1 MSDHNFAF
9 SAPKSKPA
17 ELDWDASLWP
27 PTLAF
32 LYNDVD
38 QLWTSSNNAHQHV
51 HQVVPQHQH
60 LLSQSVKQSQHSNAP
75 GHCVSFDLHHQSWI
89 DSNLDPTLFSVSVC
103 KCAKNLCSPTKL
115 LTHNFGLC
123 VECEN
128 QRTFFI
134 GADNRVK
141 LYELARQLCTETG
154 KTVGQDQK
162 PRMTASNH
170 KIFFRNHIQNA
181 FILAH
186 GESLLTQWT
195 HPLSSMKLHLCKVR
209 SLKLWIHSFAKSKEQ
224 RAIDNGD
231 CKEHLDKE
239 TKSQGEARWDKG
251 KGSCCHNCQTSEASS
266 FCSKEEEGKAKGWR
280 KKNKIKGV
288 SCNNKESGVSS
299 NKSNNESNDKSN
311 KGVGVKGNKGVNV
324 KGKEGVDQNKKRKQ
338 QPGASTTEQWT
349 TMQCMQKEQ

>member
-134 GADNRVK
+134 GADNCVK

-154 KTVGQDQK
+154 KTDGQDQK

-224 RAIDNGD
+224 RAKSNWQWR
-231 CKEHLDKE
+231 LQRTPWQRDKE
-239 TKSQGEARWDKG
+239 PRRGKMRQRKG
-251 KGSCCHNCQTSEASS
+251 KLLSQLPDER
-266 FCSKEEEGKAKGWR
+266 SKQLLQQRRGRKSKGL
-280 KKNKIKGV
+280 KKKK
-288 SCNNKESGVSS
+288 
-299 NKSNNESNDKSN
+299 
-311 KGVGVKGNKGVNV
+311 
-324 KGKEGVDQNKKRKQ
+324 QNQR
-338 QPGASTTEQWT
+338 
-349 TMQCMQKEQ
+349 CLL

>member
-32 LYNDVD
+32 LHNDVD

-195 HPLSSMKLHLCKVR
+195 HPLSSMKSHLCKEQR
-209 SLKLWIHSFAKSKEQ
+209 AKSKEQ
-224 RAIDNGD
+224 LTMATAKNTLTKRQRA
-231 CKEHLDKE
+231 KERQDE
-239 TKSQGEARWDKG
+239 TKEREAAVTTARRAK
-251 KGSCCHNCQTSEASS
+251 QAASAAKKR
-266 FCSKEEEGKAKGWR
+266 KEKQRAEE
-280 KKNKIKGV
+280 KKNKSKGV
-288 SCNNKESGVSS
+288 SCNNKESSVSS

-311 KGVGVKGNKGVNV
+311 KGVSVKGNKGVNV
-324 KGKEGVDQNKKRKQ
+324 KGKEGVDQNKKESNNLKLPQ
-338 QPGASTTEQWT
+338 QNNEQP
-349 TMQCMQKEQ
+349 CNVCKKSNRHCKR

>member
-1 MSDHNFAF
+1 MSDQNFAF

-32 LYNDVD
+32 LHNDVD

-51 HQVVPQHQH
+51 HQVVPQHQL

-75 GHCVSFDLHHQSWI
+75 GNCVSFDLHHQSWI

-103 KCAKNLCSPTKL
+103 KCANNLCSPTKL

-134 GADNRVK
+134 GADNCVK

-154 KTVGQDQK
+154 KTDGQDQK

-224 RAIDNGD
+224 RAKSNWQWR
-231 CKEHLDKE
+231 LQRTPWQRDKE
-239 TKSQGEARWDKG
+239 PRRGKMRQRKG
-251 KGSCCHNCQTSEASS
+251 KLLSQLPDER
-266 FCSKEEEGKAKGWR
+266 SKQLLQQRRGRKSKGL
-280 KKNKIKGV
+280 KK
-288 SCNNKESGVSS
+288 
-299 NKSNNESNDKSN
+299 
-311 KGVGVKGNKGVNV
+311 
-324 KGKEGVDQNKKRKQ
+324 KKQKQ
-338 QPGASTTEQWT
+338 R
-349 TMQCMQKEQ
+349 CLL

>member
-32 LYNDVD
+32 LHNDVD

-75 GHCVSFDLHHQSWI
+75 GNCVSFDLHHQSWL

-103 KCAKNLCSPTKL
+103 KCANNLCSPTKL

-128 QRTFFI
+128 QRMFFI
-134 GADNRVK
+134 GADNCVK

-224 RAIDNGD
+224 RAKSNWQWQ
-231 CKEHLDKE
+231 LQRTPWQRDKE
-239 TKSQGEARWDKG
+239 PRRGKMRQRKG
-251 KGSCCHNCQTSEASS
+251 KLLS
-266 FCSKEEEGKAKGWR
+266 
-280 KKNKIKGV
+280 
-288 SCNNKESGVSS
+288 
-299 NKSNNESNDKSN
+299 
-311 KGVGVKGNKGVNV
+311 
-324 KGKEGVDQNKKRKQ
+324 
-338 QPGASTTEQWT
+338 
-349 TMQCMQKEQ
+349 